1 MKIVVTGLIATYP
14 LGGVGWDYL
23 AYVSGFR
30 RLGHDVFYLEDTGQW
45 LYDPRAGTFTDD
57 VAFNTAY
64 LANTL
69 SRAGEEMQTRWSLRA
84 PDGTYHGASLAAVAR
99 FCSGAD
105 LFLNVSGACWLRDEY
120 RGARRIAYLDSDP
133 CYSQAKLLAVEQGTA
148 TEDQAFSVGL
158 IRAHD
163 CFFTFAENI
172 NDPSCVIPHCGLSWL
187 PTCQPIVLDDWPF
200 AFTPSARA
208 YTTVMSWKTDV
219 TLPNLD
225 GVAYGGKDVEFRKFI
240 DLAAHTNVHLEV
252 ALSGAA
258 PRDELQRHGWHVV
271 DAYDKSRTLDSYRD
285 YLRSSRAEWSIAKN
299 AYVASRSGWFSTR
312 SAAYLALGKPTI
324 VQDTG
329 FRTHYPIGNGLFAF
343 SDMQEAASAIDSIE
357 SNYRH
362 NCEAARALAED
373 AFAAEKVL
381 EKLLSDAGTRTIR

>member
-23 AYVSGFR
+23 AYVRGFR
-30 RLGHDVFYLEDTGQW
+30 CLGHEVFYLEDTGQW

-57 VAFNTAY
+57 ASRNAAY
-64 LANTL
+64 LADTL
-69 SRAGEEMQTRWSLRA
+69 SRAGEEMRTRWSLRA
-84 PDGTYHGASLAAVAR
+84 PDGTYHGAPLSQVER
-99 FCSGAD
+99 FCNGAD
-105 LFLNVSGACWLRDEY
+105 LFLNISGACWLRDEY

-133 CYSQAKLLAVEQGTA
+133 CYSQAKLLAVERGTA
-148 TEDQAFSVGL
+148 TEDQAYSVGL
-158 IRAHD
+158 IRAHH

-172 NDPSCVIPHCGLSWL
+172 NDPSCAIPHCGLRWL
-187 PTCQPIVLDDWPF
+187 PTRQPIVLDDWPF
-200 AFTPSARA
+200 TFTPTAHA

-225 GVAYGGKDVEFRKFI
+225 GVTYGGKDVEFVKFI
-240 DLAAHTNVHLEV
+240 DLPPHTGVHLEV

-258 PRDELQRHGWHVV
+258 PREELQRHGWHVV
-271 DAYDKSRTLDSYRD
+271 EAYEQSRTLDAYQG

-312 SAAYLALGKPTI
+312 SAAYLALGKPVV

-329 FRTHYPIGNGLFAF
+329 FRALYPTGAGLCAF
-343 SDMQEAASAIDSIE
+343 SSSEEAAAAIDDIE
-357 SNYRH
+357 GRYRH
-362 NCEAARALAED
+362 HCDAARAIAEQK
-373 AFAAEKVL
+373 FAAQNVL
-381 EKLLSDAGTRTIR
+381 QGLLNDAGA